1 MDHFKVLVIDD
12 SLMIRAMIEQIVSRD
27 PEFHV
32 VGVASDVPEARE
44 VIETKHP
51 NLITLDLMMPGIG
64 GLDFLD
70 ELAGHPHAPVVVVSS
85 STKDGS
91 PATDEALAHGAE
103 ACFDK
108 AKVVADAAG
117 FAKLLK
123 KVARRRLRYVRLGQP
138 AVSEPTPTE

>member
-85 STKDGS
+85 STKDGPRPMRPS
-91 PATDEALAHGAE
+91 RMAQRLVLT
-103 ACFDK
+103 
-108 AKVVADAAG
+108 
-117 FAKLLK
+117 
-123 KVARRRLRYVRLGQP
+123 RRRLWPMPRASRSCSRKWRVAGC
-138 AVSEPTPTE
+138 VTCD